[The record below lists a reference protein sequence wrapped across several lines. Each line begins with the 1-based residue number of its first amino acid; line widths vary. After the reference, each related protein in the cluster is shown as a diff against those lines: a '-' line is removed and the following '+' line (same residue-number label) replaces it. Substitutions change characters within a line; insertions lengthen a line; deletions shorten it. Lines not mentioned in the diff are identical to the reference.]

1 MLGDKEFNIT
11 VVSSPDDKSK
21 ENNGNEEINQNN
33 ITEID
38 KSNSTDYITEEI
50 INKTNEAIG
59 DIIDEQIDDI
69 ELTV

>member
-59 DIIDEQIDDI
+59 DIIDE
-69 ELTV
+69 